1 MRQLLNEAS
10 PRSRRRGST
19 AKTILIVL
27 GILGGVA
34 FLSCLGIGVAGYF
47 YFKKTFGEVAVTD
60 EPGIRKIVGEMADI
74 TVPPEFAPQ
83 MASSVFGIRNVFF
96 KWCPDKNCP
105 PLSLDAN
112 NPDVDGPDAEQPG
125 TLMLTS
131 IATDPD
137 NPPVVVNEDAAMEEN
152 FFLENLD
159 EEFADYTVEKLPRTI
174 GGKNCTFYIVHGR
187 RRTFEERGEA
197 EAKESEAPDAVA
209 EPTTAEAPAAAESTE
224 SEPAAPATTE
234 TEPSQPPAD
243 GTTTDPAPETPA
255 GPKLYWVHG
264 EFPGKSGS
272 VTLELHLLEDQYNA
286 EIVKALIESIR

>member
-1 MRQLLNEAS
+1 MRRLLDKAS
-10 PRSRRRGST
+10 PMPRRRGST

-34 FLSCLGIGVAGYF
+34 FVSCLGIGVAGYYF
-47 YFKKTFGEVAVTD
+47 FKKTLGEMAVTD

-112 NPDVDGPDAEQPG
+112 NADADGPDAEQPG

-137 NPPVVVNEDAAMEEN
+137 DPPAVVNEDAAMEEN

-174 GGKNCTFYIVHGR
+174 GGRNCTFFIVHGR

-197 EAKESEAPDAVA
+197 EAMESKTPGEASDVTGA
-209 EPTTAEAPAAAESTE
+209 EPVATEAESPETLVDN
-224 SEPAAPATTE
+224 TTK
-234 TEPSQPPAD
+234 T
-243 GTTTDPAPETPA
+243 PAPETPA

-286 EIVKALIESIR
+286 EVVKALIESIR

>member
-1 MRQLLNEAS
+1 MRRLLDETCS
-10 PRSRRRGST
+10 MSRRRGST

-34 FLSCLGIGVAGYF
+34 FVSCLGIGVAGYYF
-47 YFKKTFGEVAVTD
+47 FKKTLGEMAVTD

-112 NPDVDGPDAEQPG
+112 NADADGPDAEQPG

-137 NPPVVVNEDAAMEEN
+137 DPPAVVNEDAAMEEN

-174 GGKNCTFYIVHGR
+174 GGRNCTFFIVHGR

-197 EAKESEAPDAVA
+197 EAMESKTPGEASDVTGA
-209 EPTTAEAPAAAESTE
+209 EPVATEAESPETLVDN
-224 SEPAAPATTE
+224 TTK
-234 TEPSQPPAD
+234 T
-243 GTTTDPAPETPA
+243 PAPEPPA

-286 EIVKALIESIR
+286 EVVKALIESIR

>member
-10 PRSRRRGST
+10 PRPRRRGST

-47 YFKKTFGEVAVTD
+47 FFKKTFGEMAVTD
-60 EPGIRKIVGEMADI
+60 EPGIRKIVGEIADI

-83 MASSVFGIRNVFF
+83 MASSVFGIRSAFF

-105 PLSLDAN
+105 TLSFDAN
-112 NPDVDGPDAEQPG
+112 NADDAAPDAEQPG
-125 TLMLTS
+125 MLTLTS
-131 IATDPD
+131 FATDPD

-197 EAKESEAPDAVA
+197 EAMESEAPDDAA
-209 EPTTAEAPAAAESTE
+209 EVTEPEPAAATTE
-224 SEPAAPATTE
+224 AEPSEPAADATT
-234 TEPSQPPAD
+234 TAPAV
-243 GTTTDPAPETPA
+243 ETPA

-272 VTLELHLLEDQYNA
+272 VTLELHLLEDQYDA
-286 EIVKALIESIR
+286 DIVKALIESIR